1 MGLLSQIL
9 AGLSGNAENPSRG
22 TRRNDSST
30 SQIVTA
36 LLPVVLGMLANRSGA
51 GVGAGGGAGMGGL
64 GGLIEQFANRGY
76 GSQANSWVGTGANEP
91 LSPAMVGDVFG
102 DDRLAQIA
110 QSAGIS
116 TDQARA
122 GLSQIL
128 PDAIHHL
135 TPDGEVPSMESLSSS
150 VGDFLSRLSSDP
162 GAR

>member
-9 AGLSGNAENPSRG
+9 AGLSGNADDPSRG

-36 LLPVVLGMLANRSGA
+36 LLPVVLGMLANRSS
-51 GVGAGGGAGMGGL
+51 AGGGAGMGGL

-76 GSQANSWVGTGANEP
+76 SSQAHSWVGTGANEP
-91 LSPAMVGDVFG
+91 LSPAMVDDVFG

-110 QSAGIS
+110 QRAGIS
-116 TDQARA
+116 TDEARA
-122 GLSQIL
+122 GMSQIL
-128 PDAIHHL
+128 PDAIDHL
-135 TPDGEVPSMESLSSS
+135 TPDGEVPSMESLSSN
-150 VGDFLSRLSSDP
+150 VDDFLSRLSSDP